1 MSNII
6 LKISGGF
13 LGLFGII
20 SMIITSSLIFNIKG
34 FSHHHANQLPYLL
47 YVNFACSF
55 LYLFASY
62 GFFTKNKWTTACLFV
77 TVAILILSYVG
88 LIIHIQAG
96 GLFDIFTIKLM
107 LVKVSLTI
115 LFAGIS
121 WFYLT
126 RTKLVALESY
136 H

>member
-6 LKISGGF
+6 LKISGAF

-20 SMIITSSLIFNIKG
+20 SMFITSSIIFKLNFLKIQ
-34 FSHHHANQLPYLL
+34 HTNQLPYIL

-62 GFFTKNKWTTACLFV
+62 GFFTKNKWTTASLFSAV
-77 TVAILILSYVG
+77 GILIFTYVG

-96 GLFDIFTIKLM
+96 GFLDMFIIKLM

-115 LFAGIS
+115 LLAGIS

-126 RTKLVALESY
+126 RTKLDAFETY
-136 H
+136 N